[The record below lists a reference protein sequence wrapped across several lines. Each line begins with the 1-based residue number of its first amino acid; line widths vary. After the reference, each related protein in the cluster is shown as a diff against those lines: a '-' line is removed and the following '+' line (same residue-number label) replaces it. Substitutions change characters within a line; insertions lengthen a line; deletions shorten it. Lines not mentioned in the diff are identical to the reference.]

1 MPKPSPQQKQF
12 MREATT
18 QYHESLESSPAH
30 RYLQARGLAEATNF
44 RLGFVKNPLA
54 GHETYRGFLAIPYL
68 RRTHDNQWSV
78 ISIRFRCIQD
88 HEHTGHGKYMTV
100 AGETPHLFN
109 TAALLKPGPAVA
121 ITEGELDAITAQ
133 QCGIPTVGVP
143 GSQAWQPHFCELFL
157 GYREVYVLADGD
169 AAGTQFANTV
179 AGSLPNAKVIPMP
192 AGHDVNSLV
201 TTQGKQA
208 LIERMK

>member
-1 MPKPSPQQKQF
+1 
-12 MREATT
+12 
-18 QYHESLESSPAH
+18 
-30 RYLQARGLAEATNF
+30 
-44 RLGFVKNPLA
+44 
-54 GHETYRGFLAIPYL
+54 
-68 RRTHDNQWSV
+68 
-78 ISIRFRCIQD
+78 
-88 HEHTGHGKYMTV
+88 
-100 AGETPHLFN
+100 
-109 TAALLKPGPAVA
+109 
-121 ITEGELDAITAQ
+121 
-133 QCGIPTVGVP
+133 VGVP